1 MKRFILGII
10 FLILI
15 CPASFAKRKAKEPV
29 QSTQGIDLSA
39 KIEKLKPSHK
49 DKNEQ
54 KQQKNR
60 SKIYILNK
68 KKLKIEE
75 RKRNTKQKEIE
86 YLEQRLELKKNR
98 METLFPTVE
107 KGESE

>member
-15 CPASFAKRKAKEPV
+15 CPVSFAKEKAKVPV
-29 QSTQGIDLSA
+29 QSTQGIDLSS

-54 KQQKNR
+54 KHQKNR

-98 METLFPTVE
+98 METLFPSVE

>member
-1 MKRFILGII
+1 MKGLILGII
-10 FLILI
+10 FLFVF
-15 CPASFAKRKAKEPV
+15 CPLSLAKDNANDNV
-29 QSTQGIDLSA
+29 LSTQGLELDNN
-39 KIEKLKPSHK
+39 IEKSKPSTK

-54 KQQKNR
+54 KQLKNR

-68 KKLKIEE
+68 KKLRNEE
-75 RKRNTKQKEIE
+75 NKRDIKQKELE
-86 YLEQRLELKKNR
+86 YLENRLELKKNR